1 MAGTANKFGYLLAC
15 VIRPKRYAPGHSF
28 GSIPNRIVRVACNK
42 VLRSAGMKTPAA
54 KRSSANT
61 EEDILCVDVPDDALE
76 RAAAVAEER
85 AITIVYC
92 TNFYDCGWPL

>member
-1 MAGTANKFGYLLAC
+1 ME
-15 VIRPKRYAPGHSF
+15 
-28 GSIPNRIVRVACNK
+28 
-42 VLRSAGMKTPAA
+42 TPAA
-54 KRSSANT
+54 KTSSAKT

>member
-1 MAGTANKFGYLLAC
+1 MET
-15 VIRPKRYAPGHSF
+15 R
-28 GSIPNRIVRVACNK
+28 
-42 VLRSAGMKTPAA
+42 AA
-54 KRSSANT
+54 KTSSAKA
-61 EEDILCVDVPDDALE
+61 EEDLLSADVPDDALE